1 MSLLLFFVPA
11 LQAEQTG
18 ELAAQRTLFA
28 ETWEA
33 AGRGDRASL
42 ERGLDELQAYLL
54 YPYLQYEDYRLR
66 RSRVAASE
74 LAGFLAQHRDW
85 AFTPGLEQ
93 AWLRSLGKQRKWETL
108 VRYAGD
114 SGDTEVRCYLAQA
127 RIKSG
132 DTEGLLTEAQKLWT
146 VGKSQP
152 DACDP
157 VFDWLRRQD
166 GITPGLAWERIRL
179 AMEARQPRLTR
190 YLARYL
196 ALDDRVW
203 ADRWYQ
209 QDRGGYRQLKQARNW
224 PDGAK
229 SRDIVNFG
237 LRRLARQDP
246 DRAWAV
252 YEAIGGRFDWQGLER
267 AGLLRELALWSAVGR
282 SGATPDRMRAVP
294 AEFRDG
300 QLLEWWVRF
309 SLLQEDWEAV
319 VSVTGMMPPD
329 LRDDAR
335 WRYWSARAQL
345 ETGDSEMA
353 MQVLADLAMEASFY
367 GFLAA
372 DLSDLPYMIC
382 PQEPQV
388 SETEVADL
396 YAKPGI
402 QRALELRR
410 AGIVNWARSEWEM
423 AVRKQDRDGL
433 RAAAAV
439 ATRENW
445 PSMAIFAL
453 GNTGDL
459 RWYEWRFPVTYVALV
474 EANAGRRGLD
484 PSWVLGLMRSESAMA
499 EDAISSADARGL
511 MQVTPATAKQ
521 LARRHS
527 LDYSG
532 RQQLLLAE
540 DNVRFG
546 TLYLSELMERF
557 AGNAVLASG
566 AYNAGPRVVDRWLK
580 DGYTGDPVIW
590 IDTLPY
596 FETRDYIPRVMAFS
610 ALYDWR
616 LQRPVI
622 RLSSRMPPIGSGG
635 AQQEVR
641 TAEVVCPIHG

>member
-1 MSLLLFFVPA
+1 M
-11 LQAEQTG
+11 
-18 ELAAQRTLFA
+18 AA
-28 ETWEA
+28 
-33 AGRGDRASL
+33 
-42 ERGLDELQAYLL
+42 
-54 YPYLQYEDYRLR
+54 
-66 RSRVAASE
+66 
-74 LAGFLAQHRDW
+74 FLSQHRDW
-85 AFTPGLEQ
+85 AFTPGLER
-93 AWLRSLGKQRKWETL
+93 AWLRSLGKQGKWKAL
-108 VRYAGD
+108 ISYAGE

-127 RIKSG
+127 RIRTG
-132 DTEGLLTEAQKLWT
+132 DTAGLLPEAKRLWT

-157 VFDWLRRQD
+157 VFNWLRKQE

-196 ALDDRVW
+196 APDDRVW

-209 QDRGGYRQLKQARNW
+209 QDRAGYRQLNQARNW
-224 PDGAK
+224 PDNAK

-246 DRAWAV
+246 DRAWTIF
-252 YEAIGGRFDWQGLER
+252 EAIEGRFEWQGFER

-282 SGATPDRMRAVP
+282 SGATPERMRAVP

-309 SLLQEDWEAV
+309 SLLQQDWEAV
-319 VSVTGMMPPD
+319 ITVTEMMPPD
-329 LRDDAR
+329 LMDDAR

-345 ETGDSEMA
+345 ETGGSETA
-353 MQVLADLAMEASFY
+353 FESLGELAMEANFY

-372 DLSDLPYMIC
+372 DLTDLPYMIC
-382 PQEPQV
+382 PQEPRV
-388 SETEVADL
+388 NETEVASL
-396 YAKPGI
+396 YANPGI
-402 QRALELRR
+402 QRALELRQ
-410 AGIVNWARSEWEM
+410 AGISNWARSEWEM
-423 AVRKQDRDGL
+423 AMREQGRDGL
-433 RAAAAV
+433 RAAAAI

-459 RWYEWRFPVTYVALV
+459 TWYDWRFPLTYVALV
-474 EANAGRRGLD
+474 EANAESQGLD
-484 PSWVLGLMRSESAMA
+484 TSWILGLMRSESAMA
-499 EDAISSADARGL
+499 EDAVSSADARGL

-521 LARRHS
+521 LARRHA

-546 TLYLSELMERF
+546 TLYLSDLMDRF

-566 AYNAGPRVVDRWLK
+566 AYNAGPRVVDRWLE
-580 DGYTGDPVIW
+580 DGYAGDPVIW

-622 RLSSRMPPIGSGG
+622 RLSSRMPQIGPHS
-635 AQQEVR
+635 ARDDVR
-641 TAEVVCPIHG
+641 TAEVVCRTPG

>member
-1 MSLLLFFVPA
+1 MAFVPA
-11 LQAEQTG
+11 LHAEQAG
-18 ELAAQRTLFA
+18 VLEAQRALFA
-28 ETWEA
+28 ETWKA

-42 ERGLDELQAYLL
+42 QRGLDELQAYIL

-66 RSRVAASE
+66 RSRVAAPE
-74 LAGFLAQHRDW
+74 MAGFLSQHQDW
-85 AFTPGLEQ
+85 AFTPGLER
-93 AWLRSLGKQRKWETL
+93 AWLRSQGEQENWEAL
-108 VRYAGD
+108 LSYAGE

-127 RIKSG
+127 RILTG
-132 DTEGLLTEAQKLWT
+132 DTAGLLPEAQKLWT

-157 VFDWLRRQD
+157 VFSWLRKQD

-196 ALDDRVW
+196 APDDRVW

-209 QDRGGYRQLKQARNW
+209 QDREGYRQLNQARNW
-224 PDGAK
+224 PNNAK
-229 SRDIVNFG
+229 SRDIVNYG

-246 DRAWAV
+246 DRAWTV
-252 YEAIGGRFDWQGLER
+252 YAAIEGRFDWLDFER
-267 AGLLRELALWSAVGR
+267 AGVLRELALWSAVGR
-282 SGATPDRMRAVP
+282 SSATPNRMRAVP

-309 SLLQEDWEAV
+309 SLLREDWGAV
-319 VSVTGMMPPD
+319 ISVTDMMPPD
-329 LRDDAR
+329 LKDDAR
-335 WRYWSARAQL
+335 WRYWYARAQL
-345 ETGDSEMA
+345 ETGGSETA
-353 MQVLADLAMEASFY
+353 VQSLAELAMEANFY

-382 PQEPQV
+382 PQEPRV
-388 SETEVADL
+388 DEAEVANL
-396 YAKPGI
+396 YENPGI
-402 QRALELRR
+402 QRALELRQV
-410 AGIVNWARSEWEM
+410 GIANWARSEWEM
-423 AVRKQDRDGL
+423 AMRQQDRDGL

-459 RWYEWRFPVTYVALV
+459 NWYEWRFPVTYIALV
-474 EANAGRRGLD
+474 EANAEGRGLD
-484 PSWVLGLMRSESAMA
+484 PSWILGLMRSESAMA

-521 LARRHS
+521 LARRHA

-546 TLYLSELMERF
+546 TLYLSDLMERF

-622 RLSSRMPPIGSGG
+622 RLSSRMPKIGSDS
-635 AQQEVR
+635 APEEVR
-641 TAEVVCPIHG
+641 TAEVVCQIHG